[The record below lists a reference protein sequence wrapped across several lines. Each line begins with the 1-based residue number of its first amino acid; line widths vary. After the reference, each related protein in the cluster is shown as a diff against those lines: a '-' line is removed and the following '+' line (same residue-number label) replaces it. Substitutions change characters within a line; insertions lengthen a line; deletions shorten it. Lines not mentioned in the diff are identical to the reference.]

1 MDNFEKL
8 NQIARGLN
16 KKYPDGNNP
25 FKIITRLVEEC
36 GELAEQVNHFEKT
49 GIKQQKHGA
58 PDRKKMSKEVQDVM
72 RCALQIALYYDL
84 DDDLQHSIDESY
96 IKLEK
101 AGYVKA

>member
-36 GELAEQVNHFEKT
+36 GELAEQINHFEKT
-49 GIKQQKHGA
+49 GIKNEKHGQ
-58 PDRKKMSKEVQDVM
+58 PDKNKMAKEVQDVM
-72 RCALQIALYYDL
+72 RCALQVALHYDL
-84 DDDLQHSIDESY
+84 DDDLQNSIDESY
-96 IKLEK
+96 NKLEK
-101 AGYVKA
+101 AGFIKM